1 MKTKRMQLR
10 IQTARAVSP
19 VESDGVVE
27 RAELN
32 MFTNTLKTSE
42 LEMKERGVTLPREWS
57 QEGHIGLGKLLAGG
71 ESSLRRQQQT
81 SL

>member
-32 MFTNTLKTSE
+32 MFTNTLNSRIGD
-42 LEMKERGVTLPREWS
+42 ERKRGDVTKRVVTRRPHR
-57 QEGHIGLGKLLAGG
+57 AG
-71 ESSLRRQQQT
+71 
-81 SL
+81 

>member
-1 MKTKRMQLR
+1 MKTKTMQLR

-32 MFTNTLKTSE
+32 MFTKTLNSRIGDDIK
-42 LEMKERGVTLPREWS
+42 RGDLPRGWS
-57 QEGHIGLGKLLAGG
+57 REGHIGLGKLLAGG
-71 ESSLRRQQQT
+71 ESSLRKPQQT